1 MIKEFLMFSFSTG
14 YAKIRAISI
23 SKIRNNNEIKKNWKE
38 KGIFIFV
45 IKSIPHSN
53 WSLLFFVKREFFFTI
68 IMITKNKI
76 VRRVIIKIIMF
87 ILIFFLSF
95 WPGKLNVLS
104 TYKNMPPINISFCIK
119 IIKQRQRNVNIRQR
133 TRSRLCEQEN

>member
-1 MIKEFLMFSFSTG
+1 
-14 YAKIRAISI
+14 
-23 SKIRNNNEIKKNWKE
+23 
-38 KGIFIFV
+38 
-45 IKSIPHSN
+45 
-53 WSLLFFVKREFFFTI
+53 
-68 IMITKNKI
+68 MITKNKI